1 MSTLTKLPVGPKQ
14 RSFWYLA
21 TPYRSYLSTLFPP
34 GEDALEEARDEA
46 AWLAAQLLDRGVDVF
61 SPIVHSHPIA
71 FYVTSFDGS
80 SDGWL
85 DLQTPYMQAAKGL
98 LIGTFPGWDASRGI
112 AFERRYFEFAE
123 KPIHFVDPDFKS
135 LPVEIQRC

>member
-1 MSTLTKLPVGPKQ
+1 MSTLTKLPLGPKQ

-21 TPYRSYLSTLFPP
+21 TPYRSYLSPLFPT
-34 GEDALEEARDEA
+34 GSIGAREGAAERA
-46 AWLAAQLLDRGVDVF
+46 AWLAAQLLDREVDVF

-71 FYVTSFDGS
+71 LYVTSFDGS

-98 LIGTFPGWDASRGI
+98 LIGMFPGWDASRGI

-135 LPVEIQRC
+135 LPVEI